1 MSLKDRLKN
10 AFNAFAN
17 RDNSEVVYLRPSGMV
32 TSYRPDRVRMNY
44 GNERSIIAAIYNRIS
59 TDCAQIKMEVVRV
72 DENGQYTETI
82 KDSGLNNVLMV
93 EANKDQTGRQFRQDI
108 FMSLIDEGSI
118 AAVPIDIE
126 TEDNN
131 VLLNGS
137 DVHDYDILTMRV
149 GKILEWYP
157 DYVRVRLYDDRIG
170 INKEIL
176 VEKSK
181 VAILENPFYAIM
193 NEPNSTLKRL
203 TKKLNMLDVV
213 DEQTSSGKLDLIIQL
228 PYVIK
233 SDARRAQAEQRR
245 SDIEQQLAGSKYGIA
260 YTDGTEHITQL
271 NRPAENN
278 LMSQIEYLTNL
289 LFSQL
294 GITQSILDGTAD
306 EQTMNNY
313 YERTIEPLVSAI
325 TEEFTRKFFSKTAR
339 TQGKL
344 VKAFN
349 DPFKFVPTS
358 KLPDLADKLTR
369 NEILTSNEM
378 RAIMGYK
385 PVDDPAAN
393 ELRNPNLNRS
403 NNDPRPGTVP
413 KEENQNG
420 SIPQ

>member
-118 AAVPIDIE
+118 AVVPIDIE

-358 KLPDLADKLTR
+358 KLPDLAYKLTS

-378 RAIMGYK
+378 RAIIGYK

-420 SIPQ
+420 SVPQ